1 MKKQTNLFMMLLL
14 SASLFAQVKP
24 DKTFDFDKFGK
35 KVYGNFSAGM
45 DQSIF
50 LPDDKAL
57 EFISSKTGRTMD
69 DLKAERELNK
79 QYLSE
84 DKMALQKEN
93 AGGLMV
99 LKVEL
104 VKVDNPKLTMGN
116 IIITAQNKIIE
127 LRNCIQTDRTWVL
140 GDYMGI
146 QGQQP
151 DRGKAVAI
159 EDNSNNVIIENV
171 LTGNII
177 LSNANVPFH
186 GKLNFNKDL
195 IGQVLQGCYV
205 TTDGSIINAAIL
217 YDVPGNL
224 QNNSVE
230 LSIYKKAVGEQGF
243 TKENSNFDKKLSK
256 NDLRAFYVDYHLYIK
271 AGDSWYMLIEEAPIS
286 RLTQIA
292 STSLSNIP
300 ANVEKADLVG
310 KPVRGYYID
319 NSGNKIDAVIKYQ
332 NVAQLQDM
340 NSTFLLYNIAYNESG
355 YTEDETNN
363 FKTFLAK
370 SQVKEINLAGNT
382 YFKVA
387 AAPGKTGFEW
397 RVKVDEV
404 SYSTLKYIY
413 KTGEAPLEESSLTLG
428 FKNKVSKLTA
438 DNAVLSTKIANKEKG
453 YNFLNLEKI
462 ITEYNTW
469 YEKQYPGKF
478 KYVLADTKNVTV
490 ESKTKKPD
498 ASTELETF
506 GRTLLDALKSDT
518 PDKLYALSWANQ
530 ELINSIKVT
539 TPSDEEM
546 QNILINRFQRK
557 DPNNLGMQKAVEEQF
572 KKIKAAKLTW
582 KAVQFVE
589 FAFMKEDK
597 LPRLNFDWGI
607 AYLQFEVDER
617 QYTLKIEGFMH
628 LLTGWKGG
636 TYMLQE

>member
-1 MKKQTNLFMMLLL
+1 MNRLSNLFMLLL
-14 SASLFAQVKP
+14 IATGLYAQTKP

-79 QYLSE
+79 QYLSD

-159 EDNSNNVIIENV
+159 EENNNRVNTQNV
-171 LTGNII
+171 PTENII
-177 LSNANVPFH
+177 LSNANVPYH

-195 IGQVLQGCYV
+195 IGQVLKGCYV

-230 LSIYKKAVGEQGF
+230 LSIFKKAFGEQGF
-243 TKENSNFDKKLSK
+243 TKENNNFDKKLSK
-256 NDLRAFYVDYHLYIK
+256 NGLRAFYVDNHLYIK
-271 AGDSWYMLIEEAPIS
+271 AGDSWFMLIEEAAIS
-286 RLTQIA
+286 RLSQIG
-292 STSLSNIP
+292 TTTLTNIP

-319 NSGNKIDAVIKYQ
+319 NAGNKIDAVIKYQ
-332 NVAQLQDM
+332 NAAQLQDM
-340 NSTFLLYNIAYNESG
+340 SSTFLIYNIAYNESG
-355 YTEDETNN
+355 FTDDETNN

-370 SQVKEINLAGNT
+370 SQVKEFNLAGNT
-382 YFKVA
+382 YYKVLSA
-387 AAPGKTGFEW
+387 TNKGGAEW
-397 RVKVDEV
+397 KVRVDEV

-413 KTGEAPLEESSLTLG
+413 KTGEAPIEESSLTLG
-428 FKNKVSKLTA
+428 FKNKMSKLTA
-438 DNAVLSTKIANKEKG
+438 DNAALSTKIANKEKG
-453 YNFLNLEKI
+453 YNFLNVEKI
-462 ITEYNTW
+462 ITEYNAW
-469 YEKQYPGKF
+469 YETQYPGKF
-478 KYVLADTKNVTV
+478 KCVLADTKNVAG
-490 ESKTKKPD
+490 ELKNSEA
-498 ASTELETF
+498 ASSSELDDY
-506 GRTLLDALKSDT
+506 GRALLEALKSDT
-518 PDKLYALSWANQ
+518 PDKLLALSYTSQ
-530 ELINSIKVT
+530 ELINT
-539 TPSDEEM
+539 TNAKTQDVKMRDSFVKEL
-546 QNILINRFQRK
+546 QVK
-557 DPNNLGMQKAVEEQF
+557 DPNNSKIQEETKAQF
-572 KKIKAAKLTW
+572 NKIKEAKLYW
-582 KAVQFVE
+582 KGAEFVS
-589 FAFMKEDK
+589 FTFDK
-597 LPRLNFDWGI
+597 NGESKSINFDWGK
-607 AYLQFEVDER
+607 AVLQFESEE
-617 QYTLKIEGFMH
+617 QHYKIKVGDFTH
-628 LLTGWKGG
+628 LLTGWKGIG
-636 TYMLQE
+636 FRFEE